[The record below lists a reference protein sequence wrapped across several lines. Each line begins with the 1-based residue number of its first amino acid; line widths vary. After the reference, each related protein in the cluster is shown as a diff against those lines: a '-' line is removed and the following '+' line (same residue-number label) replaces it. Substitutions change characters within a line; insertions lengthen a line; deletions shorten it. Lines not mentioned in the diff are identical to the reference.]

1 MIPCSGDRLRVRRN
15 AGVDAWPVYS
25 ADCRRDAHTMGT
37 PGRRGVASPAALS
50 AVEEPVQR
58 RWKQPCSGGM
68 DEKTGRTR
76 GTSVSITLRPRV
88 RFGLSTMGPYM
99 PAVHCLTKR
108 GLQALRHDFWG
119 I

>member
-1 MIPCSGDRLRVRRN
+1 
-15 AGVDAWPVYS
+15 
-25 ADCRRDAHTMGT
+25 
-37 PGRRGVASPAALS
+37 
-50 AVEEPVQR
+50 
-58 RWKQPCSGGM
+58 M